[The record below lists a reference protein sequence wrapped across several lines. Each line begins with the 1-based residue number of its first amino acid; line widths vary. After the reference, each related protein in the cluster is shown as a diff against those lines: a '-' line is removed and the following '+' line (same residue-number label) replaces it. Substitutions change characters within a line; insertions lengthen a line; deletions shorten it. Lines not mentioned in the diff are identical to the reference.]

1 MSNAYGEDARIPEVF
16 TKKGLLLRPYNDET
30 LQTQRESNRVIHA
43 VQEKFK
49 NMKPGNVTASG
60 INDTTAIGSNAPVD
74 FSKSGDISGVF
85 SEQAKGL
92 NQSSIQ
98 MSNVS
103 AIEESKVDKMGK
115 MLIDE
120 LAPKDEVVNI
130 KVHGRE
136 MPPRKDDT
144 FI

>member
-1 MSNAYGEDARIPEVF
+1 M
-16 TKKGLLLRPYNDET
+16 
-30 LQTQRESNRVIHA
+30 IHA
-43 VQEKFK
+43 VQEKYK
-49 NMKPGNVTASG
+49 NLKPGNITSSG

-103 AIEESKVDKMGK
+103 ANEESKVDKMGK

-120 LAPKDEVVNI
+120 LSPKDEVVNI

-136 MPPRKDDT
+136 MPLRKDDVSLMPST
-144 FI
+144 QSK